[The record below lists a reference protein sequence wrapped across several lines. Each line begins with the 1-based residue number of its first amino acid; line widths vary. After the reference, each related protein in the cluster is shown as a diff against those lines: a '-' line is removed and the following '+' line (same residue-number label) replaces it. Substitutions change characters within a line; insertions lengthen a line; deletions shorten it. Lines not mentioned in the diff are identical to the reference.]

1 MQGVCSNLLAD
12 VENEVVAA
20 FAMFAKYP
28 VVVYNFWGKEAQIIC
43 PPSMMYHLEALPLH
57 LRSSVHGVR
66 TTPFVLWNDGGHYQ
80 AVVPLSRF
88 RASATALNSFRY
100 KTSNVVD
107 KEDLELIVEE
117 VD

>member
-28 VVVYNFWGKEAQIIC
+28 VVVYNLWAKEAQIIC
-43 PPSMMYHLEALPLH
+43 PPSMRYQYEALPLH
-57 LRSSVHGVR
+57 LQSSVHGVR
-66 TTPFVLWNDGGHYQ
+66 TTPFVLWNNGGHYQ

-88 RASATALNSFRY
+88 RASATALNGYRY
-100 KTSNVVD
+100 QTSNVVD
-107 KEDLELIVEE
+107 KKDLELDVEE